1 MAKRKL
7 PKVNMYDAELMLERY
22 VEEFKNDGVTK
33 KPIARALYYVW
44 KWADFNEREVNADEC
59 KTES

>member
-7 PKVNMYDAELMLERY
+7 PKVNMYDAELMLEKY
-22 VEEFKNDGVTK
+22 VEEFKNDNVTK

-44 KWADFNEREVNADEC
+44 KWADFNERER
-59 KTES
+59 ESE